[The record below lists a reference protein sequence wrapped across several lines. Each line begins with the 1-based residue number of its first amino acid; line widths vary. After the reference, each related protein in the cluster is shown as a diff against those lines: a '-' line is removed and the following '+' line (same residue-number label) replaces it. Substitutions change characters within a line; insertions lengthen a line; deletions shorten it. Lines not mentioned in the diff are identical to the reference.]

1 MEALA
6 GVPAERHHYSLLQVF
21 TVLSLILSSATSIRG
36 SERAIKIFYSCYR
49 LDEPGAAYS
58 TARVWLLRLG
68 YYKLTREKE
77 VAKDWVWIVDHTV
90 QIGEEKTVLIVGL
103 RLSCLPAV
111 GQPLRHEDVEPI
123 TLEPVKE
130 STGEVVY
137 HQLKEAAKKT
147 GVPKEII
154 SDHGPDLSKGIEL
167 FCQEH
172 PQTCAVY
179 DIKHKTAALL
189 KRELDQEPKWKA
201 FIGQAS
207 QTKVSIQQTALAWLA
222 PPNQRSKARYMNVGE
237 LIEWGKK
244 VLEYGESPTKEPDR
258 EPPGGDR
265 QKRLEKVG
273 WLWEYRKELGEWD
286 QIMELV
292 TTTEKF
298 VREKGLYRGSHEWL
312 EKELQME
319 VATETTVRVK
329 EELVRFVKEESEK
342 AKEGERLLGSS
353 EVIESVFG
361 KFKRLEGTHAKS
373 GITGL
378 LLAVGAMVSETS
390 LKIVKQALESTKT
403 KHVLEWCREKL
414 GKTVQAKK
422 REVFRNHD
430 KAEQKLDQ
438 LKKLA

>member
-68 YYKLTREKE
+68 YYQLTREKE
-77 VAKDWVWIVDHTV
+77 VAEDWVWIVDHPV
-90 QIGEEKTVLIVGL
+90 QIGEEKAMLIVGL
-103 RLSCLPAV
+103 RLSCL
-111 GQPLRHEDVEPI
+111 PLRHEDVEPI

-172 PQTCAVY
+172 PETCAVY

-201 FIGQAS
+201 FIRQAS

-222 PPNQRSKARYMNVGE
+222 PP
-237 LIEWGKK
+237 
-244 VLEYGESPTKEPDR
+244 T
-258 EPPGGDR
+258 
-265 QKRLEKVG
+265 
-273 WLWEYRKELGEWD
+273 
-286 QIMELV
+286 
-292 TTTEKF
+292 
-298 VREKGLYRGSHEWL
+298 
-312 EKELQME
+312 
-319 VATETTVRVK
+319 
-329 EELVRFVKEESEK
+329 
-342 AKEGERLLGSS
+342 
-353 EVIESVFG
+353 
-361 KFKRLEGTHAKS
+361 
-373 GITGL
+373 
-378 LLAVGAMVSETS
+378 
-390 LKIVKQALESTKT
+390 
-403 KHVLEWCREKL
+403 
-414 GKTVQAKK
+414 
-422 REVFRNHD
+422 REV
-430 KAEQKLDQ
+430 
-438 LKKLA
+438 KLAI